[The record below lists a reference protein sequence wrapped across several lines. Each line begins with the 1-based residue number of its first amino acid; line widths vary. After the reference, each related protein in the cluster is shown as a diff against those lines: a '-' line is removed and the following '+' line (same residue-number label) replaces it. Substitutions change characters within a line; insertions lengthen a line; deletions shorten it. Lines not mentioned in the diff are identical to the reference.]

1 MEIKECHLSQVL
13 PVTCMNPVFLSVVPA
28 ASTRGEQGTQATA
41 ATVACQKILLIHLLV
56 PDGNGAQGTP
66 CGAPDGIGAPDSPG
80 GELHGN
86 GAPDTPGGRPD
97 TPGAPYNPGGYGAY
111 GAPDSTCAPDCF
123 LLGHFFAHPKNLMHQ
138 VYLIHLLPG
147 TSDAPNAPG

>member
-1 MEIKECHLSQVL
+1 MEMVHQVHL
-13 PVTCMNPVFLSVVPA
+13 VV
-28 ASTRGEQGTQATA
+28 SDR
-41 ATVACQKILLIHLLV
+41 
-56 PDGNGAQGTP
+56 NGAPGT
-66 CGAPDGIGAPDSPG
+66 PG

-86 GAPDTPGGRPD
+86 SAPDTPCGAPDTPDGAPDTPDGAPD
-97 TPGAPYNPGGYGAY
+97 TPGAPYNPGGY

-147 TSDAPNAPG
+147 TSDAPNAPS

>member
-1 MEIKECHLSQVL
+1 MEMVHQVHL
-13 PVTCMNPVFLSVVPA
+13 VV
-28 ASTRGEQGTQATA
+28 SDR
-41 ATVACQKILLIHLLV
+41 
-56 PDGNGAQGTP
+56 NGAPGT
-66 CGAPDGIGAPDSPG
+66 PG

-86 GAPDTPGGRPD
+86 SAPDTPRGAPDTPDGAPDTPDGAPD
-97 TPGAPYNPGGYGAY
+97 TPGAPYNPGAY
-111 GAPDSTCAPDCF
+111 GAPDCF